1 VTVERILGRLAGL
14 ERSGM
19 EIDPVC
25 GMEVDPATAEWT
37 HEFEGTTSSFCSMGC
52 RDTSRRTR
60 PRTPGDR
67 SLDVRP

>member
-14 ERSGM
+14 EKSGM

-52 RDTSRRTR
+52 RDDFAEDPAAYTGR
-60 PRTPGDR
+60 PIA
-67 SLDVRP
+67 